1 MGLSYQRRKR
11 VPRFFMS
18 VSFFYK
24 LAAPSCVFSNKEGA
38 LAKYS
43 LPREERHHETKP
55 REEKDAAMSVKR
67 VEDGNG
73 TGLAI
78 DRIELGRLPEGS
90 DLESHGGK
98 RVGKKS
104 CRVKSGCKSR

>member
-11 VPRFFMS
+11 VPRFSMS
-18 VSFFYK
+18 VSFLIE
-24 LAAPSCVFSNKEGA
+24 LAALSRVFSSKEGA
-38 LAKYS
+38 LAKYG
-43 LPREERHHETKP
+43 LPREERNHETKP
-55 REEKDAAMSVKR
+55 REEKDAAMSVKQ

-78 DRIELGRLPEGS
+78 DRIELGHLPEGS
-90 DLESHGGK
+90 DLESHSGK

-104 CRVKSGCKSR
+104 SRVKSGCKSR